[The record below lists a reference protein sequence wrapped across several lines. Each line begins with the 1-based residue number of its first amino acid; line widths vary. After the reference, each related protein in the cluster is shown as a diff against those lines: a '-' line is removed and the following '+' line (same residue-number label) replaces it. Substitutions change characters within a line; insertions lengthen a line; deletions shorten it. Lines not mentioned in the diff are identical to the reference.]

1 MNHEMAP
8 MREATFVVR
17 RVRNMKNSAN
27 SRRNTVVSM
36 AGILGIA
43 RLLQWKK

>member
-8 MREATFVVR
+8 MREATFVIR
-17 RVRNMKNSAN
+17 RVRKMKKMAN
-27 SRRNTVVSM
+27 SRRNIVVSM
-36 AGILGIA
+36 ADISGIA